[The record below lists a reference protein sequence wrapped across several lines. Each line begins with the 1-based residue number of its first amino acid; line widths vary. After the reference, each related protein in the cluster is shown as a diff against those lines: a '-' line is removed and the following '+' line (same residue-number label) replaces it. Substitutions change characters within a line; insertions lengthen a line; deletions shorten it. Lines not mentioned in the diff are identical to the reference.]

1 MLCWYNRPI
10 MKKWIFISLIIIQS
24 VLLTACSPEELVIQ
38 DAVETPALIEY
49 ETPTPTLEIDA
60 PTPEIEPTLPPTPTP
75 TPFMY
80 SVAAG
85 DTMGVIA
92 YTYNLI
98 LDQLIA
104 ANPGIDPR
112 FLSIGAQLVIPFG
125 EAGSIN
131 LPTPVAVEFDSLEP
145 KCYISI
151 LKEAWCF
158 WLIENNTD
166 AVYENIS
173 ARFRLYD
180 QNGVEITNQLGMI
193 PINRLKTGDRMPVI
207 AYFPPIVPEWS
218 LVQVQIESLLQ
229 SPEGSERFLS
239 VELVDSRVEM
249 GEDNLY
255 ADFFGSIRLGN
266 TDITAN
272 LIWAA
277 VTAYDDNGDVVGS
290 RRWEADQILEPGTVM
305 DFNITIYSISR
316 PIDHIE
322 IILEARP

>member
-10 MKKWIFISLIIIQS
+10 MKKWIFISLIIIQG
-24 VLLTACSPEELVIQ
+24 VLLTACSSDDLVNQ

-85 DTMGVIA
+85 DIMGVIA
-92 YTYNLI
+92 YTYNLS

-180 QNGVEITNQLGMI
+180 QDGVEITNQLGMI
-193 PINRLKTGDRMPVI
+193 PINRLKIGDRMPVI

-218 LVQVQIESLLQ
+218 LVQVSIESLLQ
-229 SPEGSERFLS
+229 SPEGSDRFLP

>member
-10 MKKWIFISLIIIQS
+10 MKKWIFISLIIIQG
-24 VLLTACSPEELVIQ
+24 VFLTACSPDEIVNQ

-60 PTPEIEPTLPPTPTP
+60 PTPDIEPTLPPTPTP

-80 SVAAG
+80 TVAAG

-92 YTYNLI
+92 YTYNLS

-125 EAGSIN
+125 ESGSIN
-131 LPTPVAVEFDSLEP
+131 LPTPVAVEFDSLDP

-158 WLIENNTD
+158 WLIENNSD

-193 PINRLKTGDRMPVI
+193 PINRLKIGDRMPVI
-207 AYFPPIVPEWS
+207 AYFPPIIPEWS

-229 SPEGSERFLS
+229 SPEGSERFLP

-277 VTAYDDNGDVVGS
+277 VTAYDDHGDVVGS

-322 IILEARP
+322 VILEARS